1 MVLPNISS
9 YNYYDDL
16 NSGLFP
22 SNNIILDSF
31 YNWTSKMEIK
41 ELNILA
47 HSFGTYITQIILNDP
62 RNTFIKKTIMV
73 DPIIFWICCFKM
85 STYIDKYPE
94 QSESIITNIAE
105 LLINQLIYQ
114 CLYLRYICLRAM
126 FGPDFWIY
134 NAKELEGKNILLVL
148 EYDDHVVPSEFLYKK
163 IKDYDI
169 SYYYLSDALHGSVLL
184 DPKFESVFKD
194 IIEYYN

>member
-1 MVLPNISS
+1 
-9 YNYYDDL
+9 
-16 NSGLFP
+16 
-22 SNNIILDSF
+22 
-31 YNWTSKMEIK
+31 MEIK

-47 HSFGTYITQIILNDP
+47 HSFGTYITQIILNDQ

-163 IKDYDI
+163 NFFSILFIFFQNIILLIKNFI
-169 SYYYLSDALHGSVLL
+169 L
-184 DPKFESVFKD
+184 
-194 IIEYYN
+194 